1 MAINDFITSKKVRNH
16 IKKYKPQYATI
27 LGMRSNGKSSG
38 VKSFCFEEWQNH
50 KHKFVYM
57 RRYDDDI
64 KNWKVERYF
73 KNVPGFDVRKMTN
86 NPDAFISSKNGELWL
101 CEHVLVNGDLKTKYI
116 ESIGYIVCLNK
127 DENYKSLNFP
137 DAKYIIFEEF
147 VTTRSYLP
155 NEVQK
160 LFSLVSTILRL
171 EDGVVF
177 LVANTISDI
186 NPYFRYFEFRDV
198 WKQPIGTVDTYINDG
213 TTCTLWVTA
222 PLDEEGNNVKS
233 HKMFFGERG
242 KMIKNGA
249 WDRDKK
255 RMLEGEYKD
264 YNCLYKMVFK
274 FYDKLFLMELL
285 EKNNS
290 HIWYVSPKTTAI
302 QNGTRII
309 SDSDVESDLCTIGF
323 YPLSANENRAF
334 SLLKQGKIAY
344 ADNLTGTQFL
354 QCYNQMEKGIR

>member
-1 MAINDFITSKKVRNH
+1 MNDFITAQKVRSH

-38 VKSFCFEEWQNH
+38 VKSFCFEQYQKKKE
-50 KHKFVYM
+50 KFVYM
-57 RRYDDDI
+57 RRYDGDI

-86 NPDAFISSKNGELWL
+86 NPDAFISSKNGELWI

-116 ESIGYIVCLNK
+116 EAIGYIACLNK

-171 EDGVVF
+171 DDGVVF

-198 WKQPIGTVDTYINDG
+198 NKQPIGTVDTYINDE
-213 TTCTLWVTA
+213 TTCTLWVTS
-222 PLDEEGNNVKS
+222 PLTEDSTNVKS

-255 RMLEGEYKD
+255 RMLEGEYKE
-264 YNCLYKMVFK
+264 YNSLYQMVFK

-285 EKNNS
+285 VKDNK
-290 HIWYVSPKTTAI
+290 HVWYVSPKTTAI
-302 QNGTRII
+302 QKNTRVI
-309 SDSDVESDLCTIGF
+309 SDSDIEDDICTIGF
-323 YPLSANENRAF
+323 IPLTANEQRAF
-334 SLLKQGKIAY
+334 ALLKQGKIAY